1 MNKTSQSSSKS
12 LINMPNKVSQIIQRF
27 AKDTRKILK
36 ENVFEEYLFGSYA
49 TKDQTP
55 LSDIDILIIV
65 NTLNPEI
72 RRQMSGL
79 ASDYSLQYGIY
90 ISPILKARKVWEKN
104 KQYQTLFYT
113 EITQYGI
120 PL

>member
-1 MNKTSQSSSKS
+1 MNKTSQNSSKS
-12 LINMPNKVSQIIQRF
+12 TINISNNVLQIIQRF
-27 AKDTRKILK
+27 AKDTKNILK
-36 ENVFEEYLFGSYA
+36 ENVLAEYLFGSYA
-49 TKDQTP
+49 ARRQTP

-65 NTLNPEI
+65 NTLNPAI

-90 ISPILKARKVWEKN
+90 ISPILKESEVWEKN
-104 KQYQTLFYT
+104 KRYQTLFYK
-113 EITQYGI
+113 EVIRNGV

>member
-1 MNKTSQSSSKS
+1 MNKTGQNSSKLTS
-12 LINMPNKVSQIIQRF
+12 NIPNNVLQIIQRF
-27 AKDTRKILK
+27 AKDTKNILQ
-36 ENVFEEYLFGSYA
+36 ENVLAEYLFGSYA
-49 TKDQTP
+49 ARRQTP

-65 NTLNPEI
+65 NTLNPAI

-90 ISPILKARKVWEKN
+90 ISPILKDRKVWEKN
-104 KQYQTLFYT
+104 KQYQTLLYK
-113 EITQYGI
+113 EVIQYGV